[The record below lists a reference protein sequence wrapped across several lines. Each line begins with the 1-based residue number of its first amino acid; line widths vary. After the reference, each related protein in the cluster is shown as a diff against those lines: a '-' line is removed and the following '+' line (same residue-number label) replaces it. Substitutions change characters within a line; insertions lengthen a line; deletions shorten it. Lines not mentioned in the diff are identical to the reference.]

1 MALCPF
7 NPASEDYADFI
18 YNYSSQNVLSPTGPL
33 LSGACTEFVTQNYAI
48 FYVPLNS
55 ILPLSLEKYAYY
67 SIPNLFT
74 PLDTSSMDASGILST
89 FNTPALANKGAGTM
103 IGFLDTGIDYT
114 NRLFRKP
121 NGTTRILG
129 IWDQTLPVDTDELP
143 PGVPDYFRMSG
154 ASYGTEFTDEQIN
167 EALASDD
174 PLSLVPSRDTNGHGT
189 FIAGIAAGG
198 SLPDDSFTGAAP
210 ECSLVVVKLK
220 QAKRYLRDYYLIPED
235 ATAFQEND
243 IMMGIKYLRVMAHR
257 YRMPLVI
264 LIALGSNMGSHEGLS
279 PLSTS
284 IQDVTRFL
292 GFSAVIAA
300 GNETGLSHHFEGIIP
315 SDEPY
320 QDVEIRVGEE
330 ESRRGFVLELW
341 ATNSDTYSVGFVSP
355 TGEAISR
362 IPIIS
367 GNETRIPFL
376 LEDTVITVNYQLIE
390 ALTGR
395 QLIFMRFEEPT
406 VGIWRIRVYNSQF
419 FTGSYHMWLP
429 VEGFISDQTVFL
441 NPSPNN
447 TITLPG
453 NSPSPLTIG
462 AYNHLNNS
470 IYIHSSRGYTLSNVI
485 KPDLA
490 APGVDVYGP
499 ALTGPPDTVPMTR
512 RTGTSV
518 AAAHAA
524 GAVANLMSWGF
535 VEGNDRSMSEAAI
548 RSYLVRGAKRNP
560 ALSYPNRE
568 YMLIQT
574 FDRPQYKT
582 GALFFSFLG
591 LLPQSLKSF
600 WIRLWPSFRLCF
612 RFCLLER
619 L

>member
-114 NRLFRKP
+114 NRLFRKS

-154 ASYGTEFTDEQIN
+154 ASYGTEFTEEQIN

-279 PLSTS
+279 PLRTS
-284 IQDVTRFL
+284 IQDVTRCL
-292 GFSAVIAA
+292 GFSAVSAA

-568 YMLIQT
+568 WGYGALDLFQT
-574 FDRPQYKT
+574 FLHLR
-582 GALFFSFLG
+582 
-591 LLPQSLKSF
+591 
-600 WIRLWPSFRLCF
+600 
-612 RFCLLER
+612 E
-619 L
+619 

>member
-154 ASYGTEFTDEQIN
+154 ASYGTEFTEEQIN

-406 VGIWRIRVYNSQF
+406 MGIWRIRVYNSQF

>member
-74 PLDTSSMDASGILST
+74 PLDPSSMDASGILST

-154 ASYGTEFTDEQIN
+154 ASYGTEFTEEQIN

-568 YMLIQT
+568 YILIQT

-591 LLPQSLKSF
+591 LLPQSFKSF